1 MPVTF
6 RLPHLAAVLL
16 VAVTGAGAETPFTD
30 PIPPAVVGRP
40 LDQIK
45 PARPAQQ
52 APAAKPNRPR
62 PLATTRRATPTK
74 APQTRTAAVPAVRTP
89 AAPAARAPAAP
100 AAVMGNAAAP
110 RAAKEAV
117 DDRADPRA
125 RAADDVGRGTR
136 FARKPLDAGAYISS
150 KYRALVRQYY
160 EANPPSGKSAK
171 WKIGEPV
178 PRKATLTGV
187 PDDLRARLPVVPP
200 GHQYVQVGG
209 EVVLLAVQSRMVVD
223 GVSRSAR

>member
-1 MPVTF
+1 MLVTF

-30 PIPPAVVGRP
+30 PVPPAVVGRP

-52 APAAKPNRPR
+52 APAVKPNRPR
-62 PLATTRRATPTK
+62 PLATTRKATPPK
-74 APQTRTAAVPAVRTP
+74 SPQARTA
-89 AAPAARAPAAP
+89 AAPAARARAAP

-125 RAADDVGRGTR
+125 RVADDVGRGTR

-223 GVSRSAR
+223 GVSRSLR

>member
-1 MPVTF
+1 MLVTF

-45 PARPAQQ
+45 PPRPAQQ

-74 APQTRTAAVPAVRTP
+74 PPQARTA
-89 AAPAARAPAAP
+89 AAPAARVPAAP
-100 AAVMGNAAAP
+100 AAVMGNAATP

-125 RAADDVGRGTR
+125 RVADDVGRGTR

-160 EANPPSGKSAK
+160 EANPPSGKTAK

-187 PDDLRARLPVVPP
+187 PDDLRARLPGVPP